1 MRDRADLHAIA
12 QELASA
18 SKLSD
23 RDIDARL
30 ERVRDQK
37 YWESLSPS
45 IHIGKLAAIED
56 VDVDPAAQSRCH
68 RFFNE
73 EKYFETPVLIAPSTL
88 AHLNAVIDA
97 VTSADWP
104 AEFALVDDA
113 FWLCARVPAIRALV
127 EARLGQGYRQIPHVW
142 LHVVRKVDGAGGWP
156 PHFDGFRTNRI
167 SVWLAL
173 TDATTTNGC
182 MFVVPPKSM
191 PESFRTMKIETL
203 PTMDVMRA
211 MHATRAMPVPAGASL
226 GWDFDVFH
234 WGGRAVQ
241 PGLER
246 RALSMEFLA
255 ATESPEEDEVPI
267 LDVDAPLPSLDLR
280 LKVIAIGL
288 DTYSKREP
296 LAARFRSLTDELLKL
311 G

>member
-12 QELASA
+12 LDLARA

-23 RDIDARL
+23 RDLDARL
-30 ERVRDQK
+30 DRARDAK

-45 IHIGKLAAIED
+45 IHIGKLHAIED
-56 VDVDPAAQSRCH
+56 VEVDQAAQSRYH

-73 EKYFETPVLIAPSTL
+73 EKYFETPVLIAPSAL
-88 AHLNAVIDA
+88 AHVNAVIDA
-97 VTSADWP
+97 VMAAGWP

-113 FWLCARVPAIRALV
+113 FWLCARIPALRALV
-127 EARLGQGYRQIPHVW
+127 EARLGQGYRQIPHLW

-182 MFVVPPKSM
+182 MFVVPPKSL
-191 PESFRTMKIETL
+191 PESFRTFKMETL
-203 PTMDVMRA
+203 ATTDVMRA
-211 MHATRAMPVPAGASL
+211 MHATRALPVRAGASL

-246 RALSMEFLA
+246 RALSMEFLGA
-255 ATESPEEDEVPI
+255 SESPEEDEVPI
-267 LDVDAPLPSLDLR
+267 IDVDAPLPSLDLR

-296 LAARFRSLTDELLKL
+296 LAARFRSLTDDLLKL